1 MLLGT
6 GGSSKVYSCSDANQD
21 LYAVKIIR
29 KDRKFSQGLATALL
43 DTEINVMQQMQD
55 HPNILNGYHVNTNGI
70 IDIQGEKHEIMYCIV
85 ELAKKGAIRTF
96 VKRSGHFEEEIVRFY
111 AIQIANALAYLHSKG
126 YAHLDV
132 KVDNILLDENYN
144 SKLADLGTSVQT
156 NFGYTSSRCGTKQY
170 IAPEILKGDG
180 KDLFNAFKADA
191 YSLGV
196 TLYVMLTGNF
206 PSKAESTLHTGDYS
220 YNSIESQKDKER
232 SYLLSSLSKDC
243 RDFLSCLLNQNPS
256 ERSSVLDVL
265 DHPWISDTASCIPAF
280 EVYMEMKA
288 REDFIVG
295 SCSESVPAAIEP
307 KRKKESK

>member
-1 MLLGT
+1 MIDGNFKIDMLLGT

-43 DTEINVMQQMQD
+43 DTEINVMQMMQD
-55 HPNILNGYHVNTNGI
+55 HPNILNGFHVNTNGV
-70 IDIQGEKHEIMYCIV
+70 IDVHGEKHEIMYCIV

-111 AIQIANALAYLHSKG
+111 ALQITNALAYIHSQG
-126 YAHLDV
+126 YAHMDV

-144 SKLADLGTSVQT
+144 AKLADLGTSVQT

-170 IAPEILKGDG
+170 IAPEILEGESDEQ
-180 KDLFNAFKADA
+180 FNAYKADA

-206 PSKAESTLHTGDYS
+206 PSTAESTLHTGDYS
-220 YNSIESQKDKER
+220 YNPIESQKNKEGNC
-232 SYLLSSLSKDC
+232 LLSNLSKDC
-243 RDFLSCLLNQNPS
+243 RDFLSCLLNQDPMK
-256 ERSSVLDVL
+256 RSSILEIL
-265 DHPWISDTASCIPAF
+265 EHPWISDSDSCIPAF

-295 SCSESVPAAIEP
+295 SCSES
-307 KRKKESK
+307 S